1 MLVIKRRPRE
11 SIVIDN
17 QIEVILLGDNIGDRV
32 VRLGITAPREI
43 SVHRKEVQDAI
54 NKEKELSAAESVF

>member
-43 SVHRKEVQDAI
+43 SVHRKEVQNAI
-54 NKEKELSAAESVF
+54 NREKELSAAGLVS